1 MQHRQHN
8 QQQYFNYVCTIYYS
22 IQSRGMTER
31 NNSDK
36 KLKEVWTYLAGG
48 AQTSSDQNQ
57 IVVDVC
63 SLHSRLQFSLSFSH

>member
-1 MQHRQHN
+1 
-8 QQQYFNYVCTIYYS
+8 
-22 IQSRGMTER
+22 MTER

-48 AQTSSDQNQ
+48 AQTSSDQ

-63 SLHSRLQFSLSFSH
+63 SLSSRLQFSLSFSH